1 MANEVLEDDDRAMV
15 SPTTPARRTSPSP
28 RRERRRSRPRRPRRD
43 ANAVGEVELHEVVV
57 REPEPNDGAEAGKTD
72 ELEEEVSSEES
83 DSSAS
88 TDSVFFCRI
97 CLDAILPSVVE
108 RGDATHLGCA
118 CVGGYMHRICALE
131 YLSKKRATHALT
143 CEVCL
148 TQMTKLKSV
157 QQDRLAERRRA
168 GRARRALL
176 TINGADGDDVRR
188 AQNDNSE
195 NDDTLRF
202 EVDDPRHRTIAW
214 GSRNPCM
221 WFLWILTRPL
231 AVVLWVSARRLF
243 FVPVSVY
250 HFYPLLL
257 SIPSI
262 TRSHSNTLE

>member
-97 CLDAILPSVVE
+97 CLDAISPSVVE

-118 CVGGYMHRICALE
+118 FVGGYMHRICALE
-131 YLSKKRATHALT
+131 YLSKKKATHALT

-176 TINGADGDDVRR
+176 TIITERTAMMSDEHKTTTPRTTIPCVSRWTTRVTAPSRG
-188 AQNDNSE
+188 
-195 NDDTLRF
+195 
-202 EVDDPRHRTIAW
+202 EVEIRVC
-214 GSRNPCM
+214 GSCG
-221 WFLWILTRPL
+221 
-231 AVVLWVSARRLF
+231 
-243 FVPVSVY
+243 Y
-250 HFYPLLL
+250 
-257 SIPSI
+257 
-262 TRSHSNTLE
+262 